1 MIIKTI
7 QVGELRTNCYIV
19 APDRAIQAS
28 SRRSG
33 QAGKTRKAVIIDPG
47 DEAEKII
54 DVIDSEKLKPILI
67 VNTHIHPD
75 HVGGNFRLAEKYG
88 IVAAAGKDGIDFIEG
103 LKKYFEE
110 FSGMSIESL
119 GIKRCLKDGETIKV
133 GDISLK
139 VIETPG
145 HSKGSLCLYADGVL
159 FSGDTLFAGTY
170 GRTDIPGGS
179 ENEIQ
184 ESIAK
189 LMELPDDTM
198 VYPGHGRMTTIL
210 EERELYAKD

>member
-7 QVGELRTNCYIV
+7 QVGDLRTNCYIV
-19 APDRAIQAS
+19 AS
-28 SRRSG
+28 E
-33 QAGKTRKAVIIDPG
+33 KTKEAVIIDAG
-47 DEAEKII
+47 DEPEKIMNA
-54 DVIDSEKLKPILI
+54 VDSEKLKPILI
-67 VNTHIHPD
+67 INTHIHPD
-75 HVGGNFRLAEKYG
+75 HVGGNFILAEKYG
-88 IVAAAGKDGIDFIEG
+88 IIAAAGRAGIDFIEG
-103 LKKYFEE
+103 IKKYFEE

-119 GIKRCLKDGETIKV
+119 GIERFLKDGETIEV

-139 VIETPG
+139 VMETPG

-179 ENEIQ
+179 EDEIQ

-198 VYPGHGRMTTIL
+198 VYPGHGRMTTIS
-210 EERELYAKD
+210 EERELYAKN